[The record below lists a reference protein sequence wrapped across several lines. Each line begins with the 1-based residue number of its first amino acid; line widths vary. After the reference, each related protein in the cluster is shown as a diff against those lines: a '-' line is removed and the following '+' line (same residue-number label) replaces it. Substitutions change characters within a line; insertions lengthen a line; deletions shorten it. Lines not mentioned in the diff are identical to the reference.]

1 MEGGISMKHLKGHP
15 LTAIHSLEI
24 GLSAV
29 LYELNLSYG
38 SPRALEDIADEAR
51 NNILKLMRDL
61 QTQPCEIERYLYL
74 TSLRRRS
81 PIVQSDGSIIIDT
94 RQQ

>member
-38 SPRALEDIADEAR
+38 SPELWK
-51 NNILKLMRDL
+51 ILRTK
-61 QTQPCEIERYLYL
+61 QET
-74 TSLRRRS
+74 TF
-81 PIVQSDGSIIIDT
+81 
-94 RQQ
+94 